1 MLNLLL
7 VPRKQT
13 QLQMKRCWRV
23 FAQICTLKCR
33 GSLIIGMFLVV
44 EAIEATGGPSLIDR
58 VAPAEWLVER
68 GRDAARPY
76 LAKARKD
83 TVPQQ

>member
-1 MLNLLL
+1 MSFALMIAVL
-7 VPRKQT
+7 PQKGQ
-13 QLQMKRCWRV
+13 RV

-68 GRDAARPY
+68 GAMLP
-76 LAKARKD
+76 
-83 TVPQQ
+83 VPI